1 MFMVRGTNKLLKKSP
16 DRSGRKRNQT
26 AFIYL
31 NTRQARISIEYTQR
45 NTMANVTGTIEN
57 EDCGASSG
65 GYTVAVRYRD
75 ENGEIHDDEHP
86 ETWQR
91 DDDQPFSL
99 NNEYLIDD
107 VGNH

>member
-1 MFMVRGTNKLLKKSP
+1 MVRGTNKLLKKSP

-65 GYTVAVRYRD
+65 GYTVAVGIDNLTSGRSPSFRYQHQTTATAQLP
-75 ENGEIHDDEHP
+75 NAL
-86 ETWQR
+86 
-91 DDDQPFSL
+91 SL
-99 NNEYLIDD
+99 RIR
-107 VGNH
+107 